1 MATTGAVDVSAEGE
15 DTIEEIPH
23 ADDITDE
30 RAPDDLSSDE
40 SDDDDGSDEVN
51 IGVPVKCQGEPGA
64 LLRNQFASK
73 LGGKPAWLDPAQ
85 LPVEAI
91 ELRCKASGERLKFL
105 LQLYAPVNEDPR
117 AFHRAL
123 YLFISPK
130 GSKLAERGAVRAFR
144 SQLPRQNAFYPY
156 EPPEPHERP
165 MPLSAASARLAARR
179 CPSYADE
186 GGALER
192 SALKK
197 AGKAALA
204 DYPPTCYP
212 EYELVVEPEP
222 SASEQAAHDPQVSRM
237 LAEYQEKLK
246 QATDKAAK
254 KEAAALAAAELK
266 AKAKELADAKKQGT
280 AAAADDGVEAPKGES
295 TEGGKEGGKGGGK
308 EGDAV
313 SDDEEENDLSAFPG
327 RNPEMEDFNKF
338 TLRVSR
344 VPNQVVRYTFAEESS
359 PLWTSRNRQP
369 TPQDIPLCE
378 RCGAARRFEFQVM
391 PQCINLLNVDSS
403 DDDAP
408 DWATIAVYTCSRSC
422 APLPPLPKNGGLED
436 PLSAPAAGGATAAAD
451 EGTEERPAVASA
463 ATSASQEG
471 DARANGGA
479 ALAAIGMRMR
489 IEGLSGRPDLN
500 GTECEVLHWH
510 APSSRWAVECTPAEV
525 GADGERMRIKSANLR
540 PLPLAVVGEGES
552 EAGGAAESDG
562 GILRDGGYAEEFV
575 WVQMHQ

>member
-1 MATTGAVDVSAEGE
+1 MAS
-15 DTIEEIPH
+15 
-23 ADDITDE
+23 
-30 RAPDDLSSDE
+30 
-40 SDDDDGSDEVN
+40 
-51 IGVPVKCQGEPGA
+51 
-64 LLRNQFASK
+64 LR
-73 LGGKPAWLDPAQ
+73 LDPAQ

-308 EGDAV
+308 EGDVA
-313 SDDEEENDLSAFPG
+313 SEDEEENDLSAFPG
-327 RNPEMEDFNKF
+327 RNPEMEDFNKSRCASRASPIKSSG
-338 TLRVSR
+338 TLLPRSPRPYGRLATVSPR
-344 VPNQVVRYTFAEESS
+344 PKTYPCANAAAPRA
-359 PLWTSRNRQP
+359 P
-369 TPQDIPLCE
+369 IP
-378 RCGAARRFEFQVM
+378 G
-391 PQCINLLNVDSS
+391 
-403 DDDAP
+403 DAP
-408 DWATIAVYTCSRSC
+408 VHQSAQCRLIRRRRPRLGHHRCLHLLEVLC
-422 APLPPLPKNGGLED
+422 A
-436 PLSAPAAGGATAAAD
+436 APAT
-451 EGTEERPAVASA
+451 TEERGP
-463 ATSASQEG
+463 
-471 DARANGGA
+471 
-479 ALAAIGMRMR
+479 
-489 IEGLSGRPDLN
+489 
-500 GTECEVLHWH
+500 
-510 APSSRWAVECTPAEV
+510 
-525 GADGERMRIKSANLR
+525 
-540 PLPLAVVGEGES
+540 
-552 EAGGAAESDG
+552 
-562 GILRDGGYAEEFV
+562 
-575 WVQMHQ
+575 